1 MKPQLLRVGNS
12 QSPVVIIDD
21 FSGALDDILA
31 IAEALAPYPPSQGN
45 RYPGVRRMI
54 GETDRGAYAYVRKV
68 CEAAAPFVGG
78 GFGVDSFDL
87 DEASFSVVT
96 TAPDQLEPAQRVPHF
111 DSSEQNLIAVLHYLR
126 VPLGSGTA
134 FYRHRST
141 GIERITARDRDR
153 FIAAAEQELAAL
165 GKPSDYMQG
174 SDAVFEEIERV
185 DAVPD
190 RLIMYHGSLFHSGVI
205 PHGMSF
211 SPDPRQGRL
220 TANIFIN
227 GRSST

>member
-21 FSGALDDILA
+21 FSGALDEVVA
-31 IAEALAPYPPSQGN
+31 IAEALAPFPPSQGN

-54 GETDRGAYAYVRKV
+54 GQTDPDAYTYVRKA

-78 GFGVDSFDL
+78 GFGVDAFDL

-126 VPLGSGTA
+126 VPPASGTA

-141 GIERITARDRDR
+141 RIERITATNRGS
-153 FIAAAEQELAAL
+153 FIAAAEPELASL
-165 GKPSDYMQG
+165 GKPSDYMEG
-174 SDAVFEEIERV
+174 SDEVFEEIGRV
-185 DAVPD
+185 EAAPD
-190 RLIMYHGSLFHSGVI
+190 RLIMYHGSLLHSGII
-205 PHGMSF
+205 PRGMNF
-211 SPDPRQGRL
+211 SADPRQGRL
-220 TANIFIN
+220 TANIFLI